1 MGWKEKPHRKAQR
14 AKRKETEV
22 ENRDMEVEILRMQGL
37 KECPNCQAVYSFYQ
51 PRCPFCDAPNLSF
64 YPAKV

>member
-14 AKRKETEV
+14 AKRKETAVGNKE
-22 ENRDMEVEILRMQGL
+22 MEIEILRMQGL
-37 KECPNCQAVYSFYQ
+37 MECPECTLVYSYYQ
-51 PRCPFCDAPNLSF
+51 SRCPHCDAPNRSL